1 MTIAELLAATG
12 LTANDLVPIWDAE
25 AAQNV
30 EPTQKVT
37 AAQLAAAVKVLASL
51 VNTTDMNA
59 AIAQSTA
66 ISTITFTPASGV
78 SSNLFVR
85 KSGNVVSI
93 NGYLTA
99 TNAFSTSE
107 FILGNL
113 PAGVRPSA
121 NVRCLAGVSS
131 VAYAPGDIAYLL
143 VATSGNL
150 GITAKTGNSYKV
162 CYFNVTYIAEA

>member
-1 MTIAELLAATG
+1 MATSTI
-12 LTANDLVPIWDAE
+12 
-25 AAQNV
+25 
-30 EPTQKVT
+30 K
-37 AAQLAAAVKVLASL
+37 K
-51 VNTTDMNA
+51 
-59 AIAQSTA
+59 STA

-121 NVRCLAGVSS
+121 HIRCLAGVSN
-131 VAYAPGDIAYLL
+131 VAYTPGDIAYLL

-150 GITAKTGNSYKV
+150 TITAKSGNSYKV
-162 CYFNVTYIAEA
+162 CYFNVTYIAGA